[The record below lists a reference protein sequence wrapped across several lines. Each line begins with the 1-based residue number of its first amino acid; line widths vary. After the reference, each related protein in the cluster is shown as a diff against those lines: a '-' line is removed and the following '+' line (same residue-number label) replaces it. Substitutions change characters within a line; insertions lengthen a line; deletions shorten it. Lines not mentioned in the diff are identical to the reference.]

1 MSTTYKVNGMTC
13 GGCAKSIESAISSAA
28 TGAKA
33 KADPASG
40 LVVVEGATAEQVA
53 KAVDDAGFEFVG
65 QQ

>member
-1 MSTTYKVNGMTC
+1 MSTTYKVKGMTC
-13 GGCAKSIESAISSAA
+13 GGCAKSIESAIASVA
-28 TGAKA
+28 TGAKV

-40 LVVVEGATAEQVA
+40 LVVVEGASAEQVS